1 MNQRKTQ
8 GFTLIE
14 LMIVV
19 AIIGILAAIAIPAYE
34 NYIAKAQFTEAL
46 SLASGE
52 KTPVITYYSEN
63 DACPGNT
70 YGGIPPA
77 ASISGKYVAL
87 VDVGTGAGSSSEG
100 TAGTPPDVGCAI
112 TAQFRSTNV
121 NSKLSG
127 QYVYLTLY
135 DNGGSFSWDCST
147 TAPQSVAP
155 SSCKGA

>member
-46 SLASGE
+46 SLASGQ
-52 KTPVITYYSEN
+52 KTNVIDYYSEN
-63 DACPGNT
+63 DACPANGEA
-70 YGGIPPA
+70 GIPQA
-77 ASISGKYVAL
+77 DSISGKYVTS
-87 VDVGTGAGSSSEG
+87 VTVGG
-100 TAGTPPDVGCAI
+100 TAGNPPKVGCTI
-112 TAQFRSTNV
+112 TALFNGSGV
-121 NSKLSG
+121 NSKLTNQS
-127 QYVYLTLY
+127 VILTLY
-135 DNGGSFSWDCST
+135 DEGGSFVWDCST
-147 TAPQSVAP
+147 TASQSVAP

>member
-46 SLASGE
+46 SLASGQ
-52 KTPVITYYSEN
+52 KTNVIDYYSEN
-63 DACPGNT
+63 DTCPTNGEA
-70 YGGIPPA
+70 GIPPA
-77 ASISGKYVAL
+77 TSISGKYVAS
-87 VDVGTGAGSSSEG
+87 VAVGG
-100 TAGTPPDVGCAI
+100 TAGAPPDVGCTI
-112 TAQFRSTNV
+112 TATFGTTNI

-127 QYVYLTLY
+127 KTVILTLQ
-135 DNGGSFSWDCST
+135 DNGGSFEWNCST
-147 TAPQSVAP
+147 TASQSVAP
-155 SSCKGA
+155 SSCTGT

>member
-1 MNQRKTQ
+1 MNQQKTQ

-46 SLASGE
+46 SLASGQ
-52 KTPVITYYSEN
+52 KTNVIDYYSEN
-63 DACPGNT
+63 DACPTNGQ
-70 YGGIPPA
+70 GGIPNED
-77 ASISGKYVAL
+77 SITGKYVAS
-87 VDVGTGAGSSSEG
+87 VEVGG
-100 TAGTPPDVGCAI
+100 TTGTPPAVGCTI
-112 TAQFRSTNV
+112 TATFNTSNI

-127 QYVYLTLY
+127 KTVILTLY
-135 DNGGSFSWDCST
+135 DEGGSFVWHCST

-155 SSCKGA
+155 SSCT

>member
-1 MNQRKTQ
+1 MNQQKTQ

-46 SLASGE
+46 SLASGQ
-52 KTPVITYYSEN
+52 KTNVIDYYSEN
-63 DACPGNT
+63 DACPTNGE
-70 YGGIPPA
+70 GGIPTA
-77 ASISGKYVAL
+77 TSISGKYVNNVA
-87 VDVGTGAGSSSEG
+87 VAG
-100 TAGTPPDVGCAI
+100 TAGAPPKVDCTI
-112 TAQFRSTNV
+112 TATFNSSNV

-127 QYVYLTLY
+127 QTVILTLY
-135 DNGGSFSWDCST
+135 DEGGSFVWDCST
-147 TAPQSVAP
+147 TASQSVAP

>member
-1 MNQRKTQ
+1 MNQQKTQ

-46 SLASGE
+46 SLASGQ
-52 KTPVITYYSEN
+52 KTNVIDYYSEN
-63 DACPGNT
+63 DTCPTNGEA
-70 YGGIPPA
+70 GIPTA
-77 ASISGKYVAL
+77 TSISGKYVL
-87 VDVGTGAGSSSEG
+87 SVTAGG
-100 TAGTPPDVGCAI
+100 TATALGGCTI
-112 TAQFRSTNV
+112 TALFKGSGV
-121 NSKLSG
+121 NSKLTNQS
-127 QYVYLTLY
+127 VYLTLY
-135 DNGGSFSWDCST
+135 DEGGSFVWDCST

>member
-63 DACPGNT
+63 DACPTNSVS
-70 YGGIPPA
+70 GIPA
-77 ASISGKYVAL
+77 AGSISGKYVNNVA
-87 VDVGTGAGSSSEG
+87 VAG
-100 TAGTPPDVGCAI
+100 TAGAPPDVGCTI
-112 TAQFRSTNV
+112 TATFNSTNV

-127 QYVYLTLY
+127 KTVILTLY

-147 TAPQSVAP
+147 TASQSVAP